1 MAEFA
6 SKTVAI
12 GHAGSLREAKVLAKG
27 IDRSLALVTLAVAA
41 VFITGALFSVYGHHQ
56 VISLGYEISQANQ
69 EEQELLQVNKKLR
82 LEVASLKSPGRIQG
96 TALRDLGFTNPQ
108 KEQLIIVR

>member
-1 MAEFA
+1 MAEFV

-12 GHAGSLREAKVLAKG
+12 GRAGSVREASSPARG
-27 IDRSLALVTLAVAA
+27 IDRTLVGVTVAVAA
-41 VFITGALFSVYGHHQ
+41 VFIACALFSVYAHHQ

-69 EEQELLQVNKKLR
+69 EEQELLQMSKKLR

-108 KEQLIIVR
+108 KDQLIIVR

>member
-1 MAEFA
+1 MAEFV

-12 GHAGSLREAKVLAKG
+12 GHAGAVREASFPARG
-27 IDRSLALVTLAVAA
+27 IDRSLVVVTIAVAA
-41 VFITGALFSVYGHHQ
+41 VFIACALFSGWAHHQ
-56 VISLGYEISQANQ
+56 VVSLGYEISQANQ
-69 EEQELLQVNKKLR
+69 EEQELLQASKKLR

-108 KEQLIIVR
+108 KDQLIIVR

>member
-1 MAEFA
+1 MAELV

-12 GHAGSLREAKVLAKG
+12 GHAGSVRETSLPTRG
-27 IDRSLALVTLAVAA
+27 IDRSLVFVTLAVAV
-41 VFITGALFSVYGHHQ
+41 VFIACALFSVWAHHQ

-69 EEQELLQVNKKLR
+69 EEQELLQTNKKVR

-108 KEQLIIVR
+108 KDQLIIVR

>member
-1 MAEFA
+1 MAEFV

-12 GHAGSLREAKVLAKG
+12 GHAGSVREAKVPARG
-27 IDRSLALVTLAVAA
+27 INRSLLFVTLGVVG
-41 VFITGALFSVYGHHQ
+41 VFIAGALISVYANQQ

-69 EEQELLQVNKKLR
+69 EEQELLQLNKKLR

-108 KEQLIIVR
+108 KDQLIIVR

>member
-1 MAEFA
+1 MAEFV

-12 GHAGSLREAKVLAKG
+12 GRAGSVREASSLARG
-27 IDRSLALVTLAVAA
+27 IDRSLVGVTVAVAA
-41 VFITGALFSVYGHHQ
+41 VFIACALFSVYAHHQ

-69 EEQELLQVNKKLR
+69 EEQELLQTNKKLR

-108 KEQLIIVR
+108 KDQLIIVR

>member
-1 MAEFA
+1 MAEFV

-12 GHAGSLREAKVLAKG
+12 GHAGSVREAGASARG
-27 IDRSLALVTLAVAA
+27 IDRSLVFVTLGVAA
-41 VFITGALFSVYGHHQ
+41 VFIACALFSVHAHQQ

-108 KEQLIIVR
+108 KDQLIIVR

>member
-1 MAEFA
+1 MAEFV

-12 GHAGSLREAKVLAKG
+12 GHAGSVREAKAPARG
-27 IDRSLALVTLAVAA
+27 IDRSLVFVTLGVAA
-41 VFITGALFSVYGHHQ
+41 VFITCALFSVYAHHQ

-69 EEQELLQVNKKLR
+69 EEQELLQMSKKLR

-108 KEQLIIVR
+108 KDQLIIVR

>member
-1 MAEFA
+1 MAEFV

-12 GHAGSLREAKVLAKG
+12 GHAGAVREASLPARG
-27 IDRSLALVTLAVAA
+27 IDRSLVIVTIAVAA
-41 VFITGALFSVYGHHQ
+41 VFIACALFSVWAHHQ
-56 VISLGYEISQANQ
+56 VVSLGYEISEANQ
-69 EEQELLQVNKKLR
+69 EEQDLLQESKKLR

-108 KEQLIIVR
+108 KDQLIIVR

>member
-1 MAEFA
+1 MAELV

-12 GHAGSLREAKVLAKG
+12 GHAGLAREAKAPVRG
-27 IDRSLALVTLAVAA
+27 VDRSPVFVTLGVAA
-41 VFITGALFSVYGHHQ
+41 VFIACALFSVYAHHQ

-69 EEQELLQVNKKLR
+69 EEQELLQMSKKLR

-108 KEQLIIVR
+108 KDQLIIVR

>member
-1 MAEFA
+1 MAEFV

-12 GHAGSLREAKVLAKG
+12 GHAGLVREAKVPVRG
-27 IDRSLALVTLAVAA
+27 IDRSLVFVLGVAA
-41 VFITGALFSVYGHHQ
+41 VFIACALFSVYAHHQ

-69 EEQELLQVNKKLR
+69 EEQELLQMSKKLR

-108 KEQLIIVR
+108 KDQLIIVR